1 MPEISSSFI
10 ISLSFSVSEKTGFT
24 FKISKILTNIN
35 QIKLFFQKLNLL
47 FKIDE
52 KVSEEEK
59 QLSKWLNR
67 SEEALKI
74 EFGKPDKIDFKN
86 NSRNRFYVYTKE
98 KLKIK
103 CERIFEISSANKVV
117 GFTSKNC
124 F

>member
-1 MPEISSSFI
+1 MKIVFI
-10 ISLSFSVSEKTGFT
+10 LIFFLLSLASCQTVS
-24 FKISKILTNIN
+24 N
-35 QIKLFFQKLNLL
+35 
-47 FKIDE
+47 KIDE

-59 QLSKWLNR
+59 QLSKWLNK
-67 SEEALKI
+67 SEESLKI

-103 CERIFEISSANKVV
+103 CERIFEISSENKVV

>member
-1 MPEISSSFI
+1 MKIVFI
-10 ISLSFSVSEKTGFT
+10 LIFLFLSLASCQTVTK
-24 FKISKILTNIN
+24 
-35 QIKLFFQKLNLL
+35 
-47 FKIDE
+47 KIDE
-52 KVSEEEK
+52 KVSEEET
-59 QLSKWLNR
+59 QLSQWLNR

-86 NSRNRFYVYTKE
+86 NSRNRFYIYTKE

-103 CERIFEISSANKVV
+103 CERIFEISPENKVV

>member
-1 MPEISSSFI
+1 MKIAITLIFLFL
-10 ISLSFSVSEKTGFT
+10 SLASCQTVS
-24 FKISKILTNIN
+24 N
-35 QIKLFFQKLNLL
+35 
-47 FKIDE
+47 KIDE
-52 KVSEEEK
+52 KVSKEEK
-59 QLSKWLNR
+59 QLSRWLNR

-103 CERIFEISSANKVV
+103 CERIFEISPENKVV

>member
-1 MPEISSSFI
+1 MKIVFI
-10 ISLSFSVSEKTGFT
+10 LIFLFLSLASCQTVSK
-24 FKISKILTNIN
+24 
-35 QIKLFFQKLNLL
+35 
-47 FKIDE
+47 KIDE

-86 NSRNRFYVYTKE
+86 NSRNRFYIYTKE

-103 CERIFEISSANKVV
+103 CERIFEISPENKVV

>member
-1 MPEISSSFI
+1 MKIVFI
-10 ISLSFSVSEKTGFT
+10 LIFLFLSLASCQTVS
-24 FKISKILTNIN
+24 N
-35 QIKLFFQKLNLL
+35 
-47 FKIDE
+47 KIDE
-52 KVSEEEK
+52 KISEEEK

-86 NSRNRFYVYTKE
+86 NSRNRFYVYTKK

-103 CERIFEISSANKVV
+103 CERIFEISPANKVL